1 MCVRLVCDLRVTTCL
16 IPAADTFIS
25 EDLQEC
31 RGDARVLLPLAPSQG
46 TLHLHPRLG
55 HVEGRAEHCGDDAST
70 GARERLGEP
79 VDAEGDVGD
88 EGIRGGECGRE
99 QLRERVRGRRRR
111 RDHAQMRGEVSG
123 GRCRLEDLL
132 TGRGEE
138 EDVAGNGGRE
148 CHHHKPEEQ
157 LAPTRRARTAPFL
170 RGR

>member
-1 MCVRLVCDLRVTTCL
+1 MCDLCVCDLCVRLVCDLRVTTCL

-79 VDAEGDVGD
+79 VDGFAPIVG
-88 EGIRGGECGRE
+88 GGRGGGW
-99 QLRERVRGRRRR
+99 G
-111 RDHAQMRGEVSG
+111 
-123 GRCRLEDLL
+123 
-132 TGRGEE
+132 
-138 EDVAGNGGRE
+138 
-148 CHHHKPEEQ
+148 
-157 LAPTRRARTAPFL
+157 TAAVGPCS
-170 RGR
+170 